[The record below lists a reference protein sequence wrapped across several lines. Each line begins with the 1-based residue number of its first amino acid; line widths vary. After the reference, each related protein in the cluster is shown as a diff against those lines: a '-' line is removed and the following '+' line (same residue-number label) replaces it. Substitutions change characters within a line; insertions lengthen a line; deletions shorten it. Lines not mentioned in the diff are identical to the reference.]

1 MLGLKRVH
9 HIAIIA
15 TDYARSKAFYC
26 DILGFTLQSEFYRA
40 ERDSWKGDLAL
51 NGEYVI
57 ELFSFP
63 FPPARPSRPEACGLR
78 HLAFSVDDIDAAVAH
93 LEAHG
98 VAEAI
103 RVDPFT
109 GKRFTF
115 LTIRT
120 TCRWKLSAVNLAS
133 APWPGN
139 VPGHHF
145 SVCS

>member
-63 FPPARPSRPEACGLR
+63 FPPARPVVRKPAGCVIWP
-78 HLAFSVDDIDAAVAH
+78 LAWMISTP
-93 LEAHG
+93 
-98 VAEAI
+98 
-103 RVDPFT
+103 R
-109 GKRFTF
+109 
-115 LTIRT
+115 
-120 TCRWKLSAVNLAS
+120 
-133 APWPGN
+133 
-139 VPGHHF
+139 
-145 SVCS
+145 

>member
-1 MLGLKRVH
+1 
-9 HIAIIA
+9 IIA

-93 LEAHG
+93 LTSHG
-98 VAEAI
+98 VECEAI

-109 GKRFTF
+109 G
-115 LTIRT
+115 
-120 TCRWKLSAVNLAS
+120 
-133 APWPGN
+133 
-139 VPGHHF
+139 
-145 SVCS
+145 